1 MFHPHHDFGAPT
13 GGDLLAEL
21 GVRPELVREVS
32 EDERSICCP
41 DRGAAYS
48 EHGFAGLS
56 PEPSPDRDPGQA
68 LPLGLHEAAEP
79 WDPASSLPPADWRR
93 RGA

>member
-1 MFHPHHDFGAPT
+1 MFHPEFRFGAPT

-21 GVRPELVREVS
+21 GVRPELVREIVD
-32 EDERSICCP
+32 DERAIRCP

-48 EHGFAGLS
+48 EHGFASLS
-56 PEPSPDRDPGQA
+56 PEPS

-79 WDPASSLPPADWRR
+79 RDPASSLPPADWRWR
-93 RGA
+93 RA